1 MNRTTNGTQA
11 ASPIG
16 RSYVSDTDGVLKFL
30 EDAIKSDGG
39 TIVVTTETDPTT
51 GSEYLNIEIS
61 GSGEAIAVATE
72 TGRVK
77 VTASGSTLQYLED
90 VLSGVDGIKA
100 TFSADSIEISLDAD
114 LNDLNDVDTGGAEEN
129 SILTMDGAGDW
140 VTKKIIVDGTAT
152 DLGTTVD
159 EQDAEVPT
167 RQMVNEY
174 IANLQFGTID
184 GGGDN
189 YDQSSMWT
197 SRWIS
202 HMEMW
207 FAKHTT
213 GGSNTGFTAPV
224 VSTDTRVVATDAGY
238 VEFNAF
244 DTSIGIVPNGAPGVV
259 AGHAL
264 FNHPIEEDYF
274 NSDAVPKIY
283 VDLALSN
290 DASAI
295 AGNVP
300 CDIRLVA
307 IALNNEEDVTSA
319 ARIVTVDETVT
330 WLTALGLAKYLQ
342 YHTFEIDAAS
352 LTLAIGDILRFDVS
366 VELQAGQDVEVHI
379 LGARLRYK
387 TKQPKVRT
395 ADTIVTTNP

>member
-1 MNRTTNGTQA
+1 M
-11 ASPIG
+11 
-16 RSYVSDTDGVLKFL
+16 
-30 EDAIKSDGG
+30 
-39 TIVVTTETDPTT
+39 
-51 GSEYLNIEIS
+51 
-61 GSGEAIAVATE
+61 
-72 TGRVK
+72 
-77 VTASGSTLQYLED
+77 
-90 VLSGVDGIKA
+90 
-100 TFSADSIEISLDAD
+100 
-114 LNDLNDVDTGGAEEN
+114 
-129 SILTMDGAGDW
+129 
-140 VTKKIIVDGTAT
+140 VTKKIIVDGTAA

-202 HMEMW
+202 HQEMW

-238 VEFNAF
+238 VEFNSF
-244 DTSIGIVPNGAPGVV
+244 DTSIGIVSNGAPGVV

-264 FNHPIEEDYF
+264 FNHLIEEDYF

-330 WLTALGLAKYLQ
+330 WLTALGLARYLQ

-366 VELQAGQDVEVHI
+366 VELQAGQDNKVHI